1 MIEELNKIL
10 EMIKLLNQNIKK
22 EIISKKRLKE
32 EQVNINDFIILQQNM
47 KKSLEKLI
55 SIDKNKSEKILIG
68 LSDLNMDLH
77 NVVWHIEQ
85 LHELIK
91 KMIIYYGEEIYEKK

>member
-10 EMIKLLNQNIKK
+10 EMIKLFNQDIKK